1 MIAGDG
7 GGMDQI
13 ELFERLG
20 LALAIGLLIGIERGW
35 KEREAV
41 EDKFAAGMRT
51 LALAGLL
58 GGVLAAMVPAA
69 GPLPLALGFAVY
81 GAIIAA
87 WRWRESVRDDT
98 YGATTVLAGLLA
110 FALGAFAVLGDMA
123 AAAAA
128 AVAATLLLA
137 LKSALHG
144 WLKQLTWEELRAG
157 LLLAAMTFLAL
168 PILPDRGLGPWQAI
182 NPYEIWLLTILI
194 AAVSF
199 IGYVAVKVAG
209 HERGFLI
216 GGAVG
221 GLVASTAVTLSF
233 SRLARQHP
241 ENARSIVA
249 GAVLAGGVMMA
260 RVLVVATLL
269 NRGLL
274 PHLGPALVGGAL
286 GGGIAAWLL
295 ARRQIATAGTTP
307 PLDLRNPFDFWMAV
321 RFGALLAAV
330 FLAAEAV
337 QSVAGEAGL
346 MVLAAVSG
354 IGDVDAIT
362 LSMARLAPG
371 DIALTTAAAAI
382 LVTVGVNTLAK
393 TVFGWVAG
401 GRAAGIPLTIGA
413 GASFAG
419 AAAGFFLAR
428 LFLASAPA

>member
-1 MIAGDG
+1 MMPAAG

-35 KEREAV
+35 KERDAV
-41 EDKFAAGMRT
+41 EDRFAAGIRT

-110 FALGAFAVLGDMA
+110 FALGAYAVLGDMA
-123 AAAAA
+123 VAAAA

-157 LLLAAMTFLAL
+157 LLLASMTFLAL
-168 PILPDRGLGPWQAI
+168 PILPDRGMGPWEAI
-182 NPYEIWLLTILI
+182 NPHEIWLLTIMI
-194 AAVSF
+194 ATVSF

-233 SRLARQHP
+233 ARLARQHP
-241 ENARSIVA
+241 DNARAIVA

-269 NRGLL
+269 NRGLCR
-274 PHLGPALVGGAL
+274 
-286 GGGIAAWLL
+286 IS
-295 ARRQIATAGTTP
+295 ARRSPAARWAGRPRHGCSPAGRSP
-307 PLDLRNPFDFWMAV
+307 PPAPPRRWSCAIP
-321 RFGALLAAV
+321 
-330 FLAAEAV
+330 
-337 QSVAGEAGL
+337 ST
-346 MVLAAVSG
+346 SG
-354 IGDVDAIT
+354 W
-362 LSMARLAPG
+362 RC
-371 DIALTTAAAAI
+371 
-382 LVTVGVNTLAK
+382 
-393 TVFGWVAG
+393 
-401 GRAAGIPLTIGA
+401 
-413 GASFAG
+413 
-419 AAAGFFLAR
+419 
-428 LFLASAPA
+428 ASARCSRRCFSPPRRCRPWRARPAFWCSPRSRASATWTRSPCRWPASPRATSR

>member
-1 MIAGDG
+1 MMPAAGG
-7 GGMDQI
+7 AMDQI

-35 KEREAV
+35 KERAAV
-41 EDKFAAGMRT
+41 EDQFAAGMRT

-58 GGVLAAMVPAA
+58 GGVLAALVPAA
-69 GPLPLALGFAVY
+69 GPLPLAFGFAVW
-81 GAIIAA
+81 GAILGV

-110 FALGAFAVLGDMA
+110 FALGAYAVLGDMA
-123 AAAAA
+123 VAAAA

-144 WLKQLTWEELRAG
+144 WLRQLTWEELRAG

-168 PILPDRGLGPWQAI
+168 PILPDRGMGPWAAI
-182 NPYEIWLLTILI
+182 NPHEVWLLTILI
-194 AAVSF
+194 ATVSF
-199 IGYVAVKVAG
+199 IGYVAVRVAG
-209 HERGFLI
+209 QERGFLI

-221 GLVASTAVTLSF
+221 GLVASTAVAVSF
-233 SRLARQHP
+233 SRLAGQNP
-241 ENARSIVA
+241 ANARVIVS
-249 GAVLAGGVMMA
+249 GAVLAGGVMML

-274 PHLGPALVGGAL
+274 PHLGPALVGGAA
-286 GGGIAAWLL
+286 GGAAVAWLM
-295 ARRQIATAGTTP
+295 ARRAGTGQSTP

-321 RFGALLAAV
+321 RFGTLLAAV

-337 QSVAGEAGL
+337 QAVAGDAGL
-346 MVLAAVSG
+346 LVLAAVSG

-362 LSMARLAPG
+362 LSMARLAPRE
-371 DIALTTAAAAI
+371 IALTTAAAAI
-382 LVTVGVNTLAK
+382 LVTVAVNTIAK

-401 GRAAGIPLTIGA
+401 GRAAGMPLTLGA
-413 GASFAG
+413 LASFAG
-419 AAAGFFLAR
+419 AGLGFILAR
-428 LFLASAPA
+428 LFLASGSV